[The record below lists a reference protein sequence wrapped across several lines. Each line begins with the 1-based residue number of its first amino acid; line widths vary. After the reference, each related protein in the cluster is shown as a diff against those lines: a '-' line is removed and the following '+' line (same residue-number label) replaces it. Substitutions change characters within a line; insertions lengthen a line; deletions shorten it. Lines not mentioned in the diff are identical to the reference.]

1 MNLFL
6 TGEWLA
12 SGPASQACDLCSHPE
27 PCTQE
32 SPMLGLMSV
41 VSILKFLIFFF
52 ELVFCKWSLMRQWS
66 MRRSGRDT
74 HIVPF
79 CPDSPDTFH
88 LNQNL
93 FWMQNEGD
101 VILRNVNDRRTLSYA
116 FLCSFPILA
125 NHSHWKWWH
134 PWKRKDKA
142 THNAFSSKP
151 FSEQKVECV
160 GRVCTYQE
168 VK

>member
-1 MNLFL
+1 MGGCHEPVLDR
-6 TGEWLA
+6 GVAA
-12 SGPASQACDLCSHPE
+12 SGPVSQARDLCSHSE

-32 SPMLGLMSV
+32 NPMLGLMSV
-41 VSILKFLIFFF
+41 VSILKFLVFFF
-52 ELVFCKWSLMRQWS
+52 FLSWRFVSEACG
-66 MRRSGRDT
+66 SGRDT
-74 HIVPF
+74 HTVPF
-79 CPDSPDTFH
+79 CPDSPDAFH

-93 FWMQNEGD
+93 FWMQKEGD
-101 VILRNVNDRRTLSYA
+101 VILRNVSDQRTLSYA

-151 FSEQKVECV
+151 FSEQEVECV
-160 GRVCTYQE
+160 GRLCTYQE